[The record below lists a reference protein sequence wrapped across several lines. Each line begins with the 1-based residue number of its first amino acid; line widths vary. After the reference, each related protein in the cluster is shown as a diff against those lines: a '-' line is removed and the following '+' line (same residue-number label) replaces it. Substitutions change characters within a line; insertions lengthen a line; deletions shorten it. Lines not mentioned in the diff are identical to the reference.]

1 MVIFLF
7 LFSGVVYNA
16 LKATNLSPGTRETL
30 ERADFA
36 FAPDPMLI
44 SATRLIR
51 NFVYGNIGRWVWSG
65 IFAPQETADEIKS
78 WSLDEHVDRALSD
91 GFLRT
96 SVIKS
101 LHNLFWDTLFIA
113 IAHSYTEA
121 DRTKSKRS
129 MEEEN
134 YFLDFADLLSN
145 AVEF

>member
-1 MVIFLF
+1 M
-7 LFSGVVYNA
+7 FSGVVYNA

-129 MEEEN
+129 IEEEN
-134 YFLDFADLLSN
+134 YFMDFADLLSN